1 MFAAL
6 AEKFLSF
13 PGLGIDKWFHLD
25 KVAFTVF
32 PNADYKREVAWYG
45 IVITVGMI
53 LAFVYCALRAKQNGI
68 KTDDVIDVT
77 LFTIIFGVIGARL
90 FYCAFMWDHY
100 AVTNGTFWENVGGTL
115 KNVVSIWNGGL
126 AIPGGIIAG
135 ILTILVVCK
144 IKKCNVLLF
153 MDCAAPGVM
162 LAQAI
167 GRWGNF
173 FNVEA
178 YGSETTLP
186 WRMGIADVLGGSITG
201 TPIYVHPTFL
211 YESLWN
217 ILGFV
222 IINVFYRKKKFNG
235 QIFLAYVGW
244 YALGRAFIEGLRT
257 DALMAGE
264 IRVTQVLCAVA
275 FVVALV
281 LFIIFT
287 CRPKAVPVT
296 ADAPAFAS
304 VDETAGEPAEAAD
317 EAITDAEPA
326 AAEPA
331 EDDVPEKERND
342 GETD

>member
-6 AEKFLSF
+6 AEEYISF
-13 PGLGIDKWFHLD
+13 PGLGLEKWFHLD
-25 KVAFTVF
+25 KIAFTVL
-32 PNADYKREVAWYG
+32 KRDVAWYG

-53 LAFVYCALRAKQNGI
+53 LAFIYCALRAKQNKI

-100 AVTNGTFWENVGGTL
+100 AVTTGTFWENVGGTL
-115 KNVVSIWNGGL
+115 KNIVSIWNGGL

-144 IKKCNVLLF
+144 IKKLNVLLF

-186 WRMGIADVLGGSITG
+186 WRMGIANVYYGTIDG
-201 TPIYVHPTFL
+201 TPIFVHPTFL
-211 YESLWN
+211 YECLWN

-222 IINVFYRKKKFNG
+222 IINIFYRKKKFNG
-235 QIFLAYVGW
+235 QIFLAYIGW
-244 YALGRAFIEGLRT
+244 YSLGRAFIEALRT
-257 DALMAGE
+257 DALMLGN
-264 IRVTQVLCAVA
+264 IRVTQVLCAVV
-275 FVVALV
+275 FVVTFV
-281 LFIIFT
+281 LFIFFT
-287 CRPKAVPVT
+287 CRPKQVLLTEDAPIDES
-296 ADAPAFAS
+296 ADAL
-304 VDETAGEPAEAAD
+304 VGEAV
-317 EAITDAEPA
+317 TDAETSEEENTLEAEAPA
-326 AAEPA
+326 GET
-331 EDDVPEKERND
+331 DD